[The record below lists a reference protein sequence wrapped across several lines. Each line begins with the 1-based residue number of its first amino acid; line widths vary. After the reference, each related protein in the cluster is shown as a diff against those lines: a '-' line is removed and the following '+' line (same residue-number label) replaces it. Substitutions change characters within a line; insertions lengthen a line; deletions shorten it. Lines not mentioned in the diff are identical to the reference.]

1 MSEICPI
8 FAPETNQI
16 SDTRSMIKYEVLQ
29 SISQGEDGTLSC
41 ENAELVI
48 LANDIFTA
56 TRSSGDDEGESSVR
70 IDNVI
75 IQNEKEQRA
84 SEDWAIK
91 TNHWIP
97 FAKVFE
103 LGLPG
108 PSGSESDTYLSK
120 DGYVYKQNN
129 LLHCSGSIVDA
140 LIRFILHNLVF
151 PDTAYSFVGFTGF
164 RGRSVYP
171 IVKQCFIEGGRPAT
185 QNEIDCYMAA
195 LGFAKTGIGRFRN
208 EQFVLFDLLP
218 KNALKDESGDVYVID
233 AEISL
238 VESSQ
243 SPE

>member
-1 MSEICPI
+1 M
-8 FAPETNQI
+8 T
-16 SDTRSMIKYEVLQ
+16 KYEVLQ

-56 TRSSGDDEGESSVR
+56 TRSSGDDEGELSVL

-108 PSGSESDTYLSK
+108 PSGSESDTLMEHEFFINSFGSRIESTLFIIFLIK
-120 DGYVYKQNN
+120 N
-129 LLHCSGSIVDA
+129 L
-140 LIRFILHNLVF
+140 
-151 PDTAYSFVGFTGF
+151 
-164 RGRSVYP
+164 
-171 IVKQCFIEGGRPAT
+171 
-185 QNEIDCYMAA
+185 
-195 LGFAKTGIGRFRN
+195 
-208 EQFVLFDLLP
+208 
-218 KNALKDESGDVYVID
+218 
-233 AEISL
+233 EIS
-238 VESSQ
+238 E
-243 SPE
+243 